1 MASDHW
7 KTLFH
12 RLGMST
18 ENALDVVRSRARE
31 KLHPEVHLHVIVYRG
46 FATRLSAGWQ
56 GSISG
61 RVLRYKQPS
70 LPGTSTLWNNLR
82 DSYSRFATDELAN
95 VTVRG
100 CVGSDQA
107 EGVTDEEGYFRL
119 DFNIHETTE
128 SGTTIP
134 VDITLPGFTTLKIDG
149 DPVINLPAA
158 TAQFGVISDI
168 DDTLLIT
175 NATSLKRMMRLT
187 LLESATTR
195 IAFDGVAEFYQ
206 ALHEGGN
213 PFFYVSS
220 SPWNLY
226 EFLTDFMRLNKI
238 VPGPMM
244 LRDFGIDE
252 TKLIAGSHQQHKLEQ
267 IRSIMDLYPT
277 LPFILCGDSGQDDP
291 EIYATITDEY
301 PDQIRAI
308 YIRDV
313 SDQWRNASIQRLI
326 EHLKLKN
333 VDMLLVP
340 DTLAAATH
348 ALAQGFIQSETLA
361 AIEKAVHAQKA
372 ALQP

>member
-7 KTLFH
+7 KSLFH

-18 ENALDVVRSRARE
+18 ENALDIVASRARE

-61 RVLRYKQPS
+61 RVLRYKKPS
-70 LPGTSTLWNNLR
+70 LPGASTLWNNLR
-82 DSYSRFATDELAN
+82 NSYSRFATDELPG

-100 CVGSDQA
+100 CADSVQVQGI
-107 EGVTDEEGYFRL
+107 TDEEGYFRL
-119 DFNIHETTE
+119 DFDIHATIE
-128 SGTTIP
+128 SDTTIP
-134 VDITLPGFTTLKIDG
+134 VEITLPGFTTLQIDG

-158 TAQFGVISDI
+158 SAQFGVISDI

-187 LLESATTR
+187 LLESSTTR
-195 IAFDGVAEFYQ
+195 IAFDGVTEFYQ
-206 ALHEGGN
+206 ALHKGVN

-226 EFLTDFMRLNKI
+226 EFLTDFMRLNNI
-238 VPGPMM
+238 VPGPLM

-252 TKLIAGSHQQHKLEQ
+252 TKFIAGSHHHHKLEQ
-267 IRSIMDLYPT
+267 IRSVIDLYPT

-291 EIYATITDEY
+291 EIYAAITDEY

-313 SDQWRNASIQRLI
+313 SDHWRDASVQLIIQ
-326 EHLKLKN
+326 HLKEKN
-333 VDMLLVP
+333 IDMLLVP
-340 DTLAAATH
+340 DTLAAAAH
-348 ALAQGFIQSETLA
+348 AMAQGFIHDGALP
-361 AIEKAVHAQKA
+361 AIEQAVHAQKA
-372 ALQP
+372 THQP

>member
-18 ENALDVVRSRARE
+18 ENALDVVRTRARD

-61 RVLRYKQPS
+61 RVLRYKKPS
-70 LPGTSTLWNNLR
+70 LPGTSALWNNLR
-82 DSYSRFATDELAN
+82 DSYSRFATDELA
-95 VTVRG
+95 
-100 CVGSDQA
+100 
-107 EGVTDEEGYFRL
+107 GVTIRGYADSVQTESITDDEGYFRL
-119 DFNIHETTE
+119 DFDILETTG
-128 SGTTIP
+128 STTTIP
-134 VDITLPGFTTLKIDG
+134 VEITLPGYTTLQIDG
-149 DPVINLPAA
+149 DPVIKLPAA
-158 TAQFGVISDI
+158 AAQFGVISDI

-206 ALHEGGN
+206 ALHEGSN

-226 EFLTDFMRLNKI
+226 EFLTDFMRLNNI
-238 VPGPMM
+238 VPGPLL

-252 TKLIAGSHQQHKLEQ
+252 SKFIAGSHHEHKLEQ
-267 IRSIMDLYPT
+267 IRSVIDLYPT

-301 PDQIRAI
+301 PDQIKTI

-313 SDQWRNASIQRLI
+313 SDHWRTASVQQLV
-326 EHLKLKN
+326 EHLKQKR

-340 DTLAAATH
+340 DTLAAAAH
-348 ALAQGFIQSETLA
+348 AAAHGFISEDSLP
-361 AIEKAVHAQKA
+361 AIEQAVHARTA
-372 ALQP
+372 ADKP